1 MGAGLSA
8 EEREAASQAKL
19 TEKEIKVVVK
29 AFKKNK
35 KQSLTATQFSL
46 LMYDI
51 KNKLPGENFKHFSWA
66 DHDNLFRM
74 FDTNHDGTVDLKEIL
89 IGLSVVGSGT
99 MEEKSEQWFKA
110 INKDDSGFLTRDQVN
125 SALEELAQQI
135 GERLGALSVRGLY
148 DSTSLEL
155 QEENQAKFTATY
167 KNVFSEKGLDTIFRA
182 DADGDG
188 KLSLREWKNAVKGSN
203 LAKAIVDPAILVKVV
218 DVDDKPE
225 DCILPYVVPA
235 K

>member
-74 FDTNHDGTVDLKEIL
+74 FDTNHDGTGAKKNSHAHSLLVVNREKKL
-89 IGLSVVGSGT
+89 IFLGWPPLGSTGH
-99 MEEKSEQWFKA
+99 
-110 INKDDSGFLTRDQVN
+110 DQ
-125 SALEELAQQI
+125 
-135 GERLGALSVRGLY
+135 
-148 DSTSLEL
+148 ST
-155 QEENQAKFTATY
+155 
-167 KNVFSEKGLDTIFRA
+167 
-182 DADGDG
+182 
-188 KLSLREWKNAVKGSN
+188 
-203 LAKAIVDPAILVKVV
+203 
-218 DVDDKPE
+218 
-225 DCILPYVVPA
+225 
-235 K
+235 